1 VIVAV
6 IVVAVL
12 AVAIAGFAVT
22 RSRGRRTA
30 APPVVPPGRPGK
42 TRPGAPTRPR
52 GTAKAPPRGPA
63 KARPTAPPKGPVA
76 RPEPAPA
83 PAKPARRPAF
93 TVAPQGL
100 GDRIRGLFRGGVTEE
115 TWLQLQET
123 LIRADVGPK
132 ASSALVEK
140 VRESYKSGAD
150 PAALVADEV
159 AGLFAGDE
167 PWAAPGGSPGIVMVV
182 GVNGSGKTTTIGKI
196 ANLLKSEGRSVS
208 LAASDTFRAAAG
220 EQLDIWAQRTG
231 AHLVSQARGADPGA
245 VAFDAVKAA
254 GARSS
259 DVLIVDT
266 AGRLH
271 TKLPLMEELRKVRR
285 VLEKAAGRP
294 PDEVLLVLDA
304 TTGQNGIAQAK
315 AFTDAVDVSGIVLTK
330 MDGSARGGI
339 VLAVR
344 EELGIPVKLVG
355 VGEKIGDLVPFDAR
369 AFARGL
375 VA

>member
-1 VIVAV
+1 M
-6 IVVAVL
+6 L
-12 AVAIAGFAVT
+12 
-22 RSRGRRTA
+22 
-30 APPVVPPGRPGK
+30 
-42 TRPGAPTRPR
+42 
-52 GTAKAPPRGPA
+52 
-63 KARPTAPPKGPVA
+63 PPKA
-76 RPEPAPA
+76 A
-83 PAKPARRPAF
+83 PAKPAGRPTF

-100 GDRIRGLFRGGVTEE
+100 GDRIRRLFRGGVTEE
-115 TWLQLQET
+115 TWQQLQET

-132 ASSALVEK
+132 ASAVLVAK

-159 AGLFAGDE
+159 AGLFAGDK

-220 EQLDIWAQRTG
+220 EQLDVWAQRTG

-304 TTGQNGIAQAK
+304 TTGQNGIVQAK
-315 AFTDAVDVSGIVLTK
+315 AFTDAVNVSGIVLTK